1 MNKLVLIILL
11 LISQLTFAQDI
22 DTSFIIKTP
31 NSEIKVMC
39 KKAYRNGTL
48 SQSSLLLNAHI
59 HIKQSTIDEA
69 INSGIKKGKYYA
81 KLNYSS
87 DCNLL
92 SIDSLKASDNIS
104 FNSEVDLYFSEF
116 IEAYNSN
123 DLKKYFRESDV
134 ECGTDRLIFS
144 YYVE

>member
-1 MNKLVLIILL
+1 M
-11 LISQLTFAQDI
+11 SQLTFAQDI

-31 NSEIKVMC
+31 NSEIKVVC
-39 KKAYRNGTL
+39 KRTYRNGNL
-48 SQSSLLLNAHI
+48 SQSSLILSAYI

-69 INSGIKKGKYYA
+69 VNSGIQKGKYYA
-81 KLNYSS
+81 KLHYSS
-87 DCNLL
+87 DCKLI
-92 SIDSLKASDNIS
+92 SMTPLKVSDNNS

-123 DLKKYFRESDV
+123 DLKKYFREPDV
-134 ECGTDRLIFS
+134 ECGSDKLIFS